1 MTPNKS
7 LAKAVRM
14 LKLFNA
20 QEPRLSLA
28 EISLRLH
35 MPKSTTHNI
44 LRSLLA
50 EGLIEKVDGEAYA
63 LGTGILALSQS
74 VRVNVEI
81 RDRAAPHVRA
91 LADLAGESV
100 YLTIRERDHVL
111 YIYAVESS
119 RRLIARTAV
128 GDRMPM
134 HCTGVGKAILG
145 HLPEEEALGIVDRV
159 GMPRVTPNT
168 ITDSDALLAELR
180 AIRARGFSFDNS
192 ENEVGNYCIGAPI
205 FGSTRSVIGGC
216 SIAGTDPEIIAAR
229 APGLAAALKSACLDI
244 SRNLG
249 YVPASVAALTL
260 RSAPMPATPS
270 TEQPR

>member
-1 MTPNKS
+1 
-7 LAKAVRM
+7 M
-14 LKLFNA
+14 LKLFSA

-28 EISLRLH
+28 EISLRLD
-35 MPKSTTHNI
+35 MPKSTTHAI
-44 LRSLLA
+44 LRSLVA
-50 EGLIEKVDGEAYA
+50 EGLIEKVGGEAYA
-63 LGTGILALSQS
+63 LGTAILALSQS

-100 YLTIRERDHVL
+100 YLTLREGDRIL

-145 HLPEEEALGIVDRV
+145 HLPEAEVRGILDRV

-168 ITDSDALLAELR
+168 ITDLDVLLEELR
-180 AIRARGFSFDNS
+180 VIHERGYSYDNS
-192 ENEVGNYCIGAPI
+192 ENEIGNYCVGAPI
-205 FGSTRSVIGGC
+205 FGAQGQVIGGC
-216 SIAGTDPEIIAAR
+216 SIAGTDPEIIGSRAAELSR
-229 APGLAAALKSACLDI
+229 ALTSTCLDI

-249 YVPASVAALTL
+249 YVPASVFRGAYAAV
-260 RSAPMPATPS
+260 R
-270 TEQPR
+270 

>member
-1 MTPNKS
+1 MTTNKS

-14 LKLFNA
+14 LKLFSA

-28 EISLRLH
+28 EISLRLD

-44 LRSLLA
+44 LKSLII
-50 EGLIEKVDGEAYA
+50 EGLIEKVEGEAYA
-63 LGTGILALSQS
+63 LGTGILALSQT

-100 YLTIRERDHVL
+100 YLTLREGDRIL

-145 HLPEEEALGIVDRV
+145 HLPEAEARGILERV

-168 ITDSDALLAELR
+168 VTDLDTLLLELT
-180 AIRARGFSFDNS
+180 AIRQRGFSFDNA
-192 ENEVGNYCIGAPI
+192 ENEVGNYCVGAPVY
-205 FGSTRSVIGGC
+205 GAQGTVIGGC
-216 SIAGTDPEIIAAR
+216 SIAGTDPEIIR
-229 APGLAAALKSACLDI
+229 DRAAALSRALTSTCLDI

-249 YVPASVAALTL
+249 YVPISISQMSYAGPL
-260 RSAPMPATPS
+260 R
-270 TEQPR
+270 

>member
-1 MTPNKS
+1 VTDKERRSTTNKS
-7 LAKAVRM
+7 LGKAVRM
-14 LKLFNA
+14 LKLFSA

-28 EISLRLH
+28 EISLRLD
-35 MPKSTTHNI
+35 MPKSTTHAI
-44 LRSLLA
+44 LRSLVA
-50 EGLIEKVDGEAYA
+50 EGLIEKVGGEAYA
-63 LGTGILALSQS
+63 LGTAILALSQS

-100 YLTIRERDHVL
+100 YLTLREGDRIL

-145 HLPEEEALGIVDRV
+145 HLPEAEARGILERA

-168 ITDSDALLAELR
+168 ITDMEELMEELR
-180 AIRARGFSFDNS
+180 AIHERGYSYDDS
-192 ENEVGNYCIGAPI
+192 ENEVGNYCVGAPI
-205 FGSTRSVIGGC
+205 FGAQGQVIGGC
-216 SIAGTDPEIIAAR
+216 SIAGTDPQIIGAR
-229 APGLAAALKSACLDI
+229 AGELSRALISACLDI

-249 YVPASVAALTL
+249 YVPASVFRGAYAAV
-260 RSAPMPATPS
+260 R
-270 TEQPR
+270 